1 MEHGVSSNAKPMTR
15 DFSVNPPKRKSKSSM
30 SIETHTSILDMLLV
44 YDSVRSGKRAK
55 ELCDRLGQQLAP
67 DCKLNLSVWSLSAL
81 QLLPTIARAAASEA
95 ERATLLIVAVNGD
108 KTLPRPV
115 KSCLH
120 WCACG
125 IRAAD
130 GALVAQLHGILKMN
144 EELCPAYVCLRE
156 IAHHAGVRFFS
167 EVVELPDNELDS
179 SLEAIHERAQ
189 PNTSLLEVILQ
200 RH

>member
-1 MEHGVSSNAKPMTR
+1 MNS
-15 DFSVNPPKRKSKSSM
+15 
-30 SIETHTSILDMLLV
+30 ETHSSGLDVLIV
-44 YDSVRSGKRAK
+44 YESVRSGKRAK
-55 ELCDRLGQQLAP
+55 ELCHRLGQQLAP

-95 ERATLLIVAVNGD
+95 DHAALLIVAVNGD

-130 GALVAQLHGILKMN
+130 G
-144 EELCPAYVCLRE
+144 
-156 IAHHAGVRFFS
+156 
-167 EVVELPDNELDS
+167 
-179 SLEAIHERAQ
+179 
-189 PNTSLLEVILQ
+189 NTSLVKTMLPRPGGDKRRLL
-200 RH
+200 

>member
-1 MEHGVSSNAKPMTR
+1 MISSSDKPM
-15 DFSVNPPKRKSKSSM
+15 NG
-30 SIETHTSILDMLLV
+30 ETHASSLDVVIV

-81 QLLPTIARAAASEA
+81 QFLPTMARAAASDA
-95 ERATLLIVAVNGD
+95 EHAALLIVAVHGD

-115 KSCLH
+115 KSFLH
-120 WCACG
+120 RCARG

-144 EELCPAYVCLRE
+144 EELCPAYACLRE

-167 EVVELPDNELDS
+167 EVIELPQEELDN

-189 PNTSLLEVILQ
+189 PNTSLLEVILPRCGANKQ
-200 RH
+200 RSL